1 MSTALACLPL
11 ASQFLPTSRRGR
23 VIPQSSSITTA
34 PNLKWSPIK
43 GPVEE
48 TLFPELQTMYWDGV
62 KRELAHILLTLKK
75 WQQPEYASTILVDEK
90 DDFIHGFDTFV
101 DQVSESSRDFA
112 SRYHARTQN
121 WKKGEQI
128 PYKQA
133 LMERGKDLEAE
144 RKSSTLKIAIRDSLS
159 GDESF
164 SSI

>member
-43 GPVEE
+43 GPVER
-48 TLFPELQTMYWDGV
+48 TLFPELQKMYWDGV

-75 WQQPEYASTILVDEK
+75 WQQPEYASTILIDEE

-112 SRYHARTQN
+112 ARYHARTQN

-133 LMERGKDLEAE
+133 LMERGKDVQAE
-144 RKSSTLKIAIRDSLS
+144 RESSTLKMAIRGSLS
-159 GDESF
+159 GDKSF

>member
-1 MSTALACLPL
+1 MSTALTCLPL
-11 ASQFLPTSRRGR
+11 VSQFLPTSRRGQG
-23 VIPQSSSITTA
+23 IPQSSSITTS

-48 TLFPELQTMYWDGV
+48 TLFPELQTMYWNGV
-62 KRELAHILLTLKK
+62 KRELARILLTLKK